1 MTMYHADLE
10 REKNTVGSR
19 IAEARRERGLS
30 LRRLSELLE
39 SSGVRVTAAAI
50 SKWEMGGAV
59 PNAYQLLALC
69 HVLELE
75 DGLRHFSD
83 SYPEGDL
90 NALGMRKLRDYRTD
104 LVASGRY
111 RPRPNL
117 TEIRMIEM
125 PVSRIP
131 VSAGT
136 GAFLEADSFERIPFP
151 VGTIPAGAEFGLR
164 VQGDSMEP
172 VYQDGQIVWVQRCS
186 RLRLGEV
193 GVFLYDGDGYL
204 KVYGEQLP
212 PESERERYIDSSG
225 VLHMQPV
232 LISYND
238 RYPPR
243 PVRPDT
249 AFTIAGRVLN

>member
-1 MTMYHADLE
+1 MTAYRADLE
-10 REKNTVGSR
+10 RENNTIGQR
-19 IAEARRERGLS
+19 IAAIRRERGLS

-39 SSGVRVTAAAI
+39 GYGVHVTAAAI
-50 SKWEMGGAV
+50 SKWEVGGAV

-69 HVLELE
+69 HALEIE
-75 DGLRHFSD
+75 DGFRHFSD
-83 SYPEGDL
+83 ADLEGDL
-90 NALGMRKLRDYRTD
+90 NALGLRKLRDYRMD

-111 RPRPNL
+111 QPRANL
-117 TEIRMIEM
+117 TEIRLIEM

-136 GAFLEADSFERIPFP
+136 GAFLESDSFERIPFP

-243 PVRPDT
+243 PVHPET
-249 AFTIAGRVLN
+249 PFTIAGRVLN

>member
-1 MTMYHADLE
+1 MKAYHADRE
-10 REKNTVGSR
+10 REQNTVGR
-19 IAEARRERGLS
+19 CIAAARRERGLS

-39 SSGVRVTAAAI
+39 SYGVGVTAAAI
-50 SKWEMGGAV
+50 SKWEVGGAV

-69 HVLELE
+69 HALEIE
-75 DGLRHFSD
+75 DGLRRFSD
-83 SYPEGDL
+83 AAPEGEL
-90 NALGMRKLRDYRTD
+90 NALGLRKLRDYRSD

-111 RPRPNL
+111 RPRANL

-151 VGTIPAGAEFGLR
+151 AGTIPAGAEFGLR
-164 VQGDSMEP
+164 VSGDSMEP

-186 RLRLGEV
+186 RLQLGEV

-212 PESERERYIDSSG
+212 PESERDQYVDSSG

-243 PVRPDT
+243 PVRPET
-249 AFTIAGRVLN
+249 AFAIAGRVLN